1 MIQQNSF
8 QDTVRSLQDT
18 ALLPPLPPC
27 PPSPS
32 SASARPATR
41 RPTPSR
47 PAPFDAPSL
56 PRVRLRIRP
65 PRSSCTCTG
74 GGGGRRGGRPI
85 NTRASTRENNETA
98 ARRERSLPSTA
109 CHLCRY
115 RVDTTPPS
123 IKFDRS
129 APRNLVEQFNLK
141 IPFLSER
148 ETG

>member
-1 MIQQNSF
+1 MELIDPTKLISRYSAKSPRYCSP
-8 QDTVRSLQDT
+8 TS
-18 ALLPPLPPC
+18 APALPPLALFRLRPPGH
-27 PPSPS
+27 PPPHPFAS
-32 SASARPATR
+32 SAVR
-41 RPTPSR
+41 RPLAT
-47 PAPFDAPSL
+47 A
-56 PRVRLRIRP
+56 RLRIRP

-74 GGGGRRGGRPI
+74 GGGRQGGGRPI

-129 APRNLVEQFNLK
+129 APRNLEQFNLK
-141 IPFLSER
+141 TFLSER